1 MTDNEKKLLDL
12 IRDHNNP
19 EKAMVIAFTV
29 ICSYLAQLQSSV
41 TPSVA
46 DFREFA

>member
-1 MTDNEKKLLDL
+1 MTDNEKKLINML
-12 IRDHNNP
+12 RDHNNP
-19 EKAMVIAFTV
+19 EIALTIALTL
-29 ICSYLAQLQSSV
+29 ICSYLAQLQSSA